1 MPSPP
6 SASEGVSGAG
16 APAAAAAP
24 PPAAQP
30 PADSP
35 VEAYRRL
42 ISQQGFGM
50 PVLPPRAPAVDR
62 TQHPEPAAANA
73 LHPTSAGAAAR
84 TSSNAAAASSSV
96 QSELLSA
103 AAADAASAGA
113 GSSGAGVLDG
123 WASSLPLFTQPCTS
137 AAQCTVRRPH
147 MNL

>member
-1 MPSPP
+1 
-6 SASEGVSGAG
+6 
-16 APAAAAAP
+16 
-24 PPAAQP
+24 
-30 PADSP
+30 

-50 PVLPPRAPAVDR
+50 PVLPPRAPATDR
-62 TQHPEPAAANA
+62 TQNPEPAAAHA

-84 TSSNAAAASSSV
+84 TSSDLAAASLSV
-96 QSELLSA
+96 QSDTLPA

-147 MNL
+147 TNL